1 MSLPKLSAFVILV
14 LTSLFLGK
22 SVAAQIPV
30 PSTPVPCGKVTD
42 SEFHSLRPY
51 QASPCDENISGA
63 AFCGNGIAISE
74 QVSETQSDSPSK
86 DPDCTLIDARTR
98 RYKCTYDTH
107 IRRTIAIDLS
117 DAELPILGN
126 TEKVI
131 NSRQQSEDLDSAE
144 KTNEYVSWYLN
155 GVTGRAEYGADDD
168 LNDIINFSGPLKKL
182 LPQSIQYK
190 YQIETIE
197 KALAKDVN
205 KDGETQDRERHNQIV
220 VCTNPLGK
228 PTACYGSFLG
238 ELVNKEYRLE
248 DWDGTLIATQ
258 IRNALISFWTSFLPD
273 YPQEII
279 NDALGD
285 VWEYKT
291 PPLPWQDRFKDNP
304 KKYLKAYNEWRGKTC
319 VLIPFVNLLICHDL
333 PLLSPDNKWA
343 DLFPYV
349 PLSSTEDREGSV
361 AISEFGIK
369 ATSPDAEVKN
379 QKFTNQ
385 SPAELFFAH
394 TEEVSDLASL
404 LQSTYAPEGG
414 SAGSAP
420 SVGIAPNDCSLVN
433 IRSNPGDQLFPGEI
447 SGDLSYDLEFSC
459 EYEIPDIG
467 WSLRECRKDVLVSL
481 GTITETPLADEIWS
495 KLVAG
500 PQGVFKRIYP
510 KVGEGGSLECLAD
523 IPAATKVDYQGEGL
537 GSVTNP
543 AERSGQS
550 PELYFPHL
558 GGVYEYFL
566 KGIQTALRPKGYG
579 EQVITGQ
586 NCENLTCS
594 SGKIGTLPDLPSAGG
609 SCRLSGSGQLAS
621 ANLSKLPT
629 LVAIVEAAAD
639 AFKVPPSLI
648 LGVMFGEGA
657 FDRYEWT
664 DENVRNWSLG
674 CTTMPSCNPGSF
686 PSQGVVP
693 YLDEDH
699 WNAVKDAVKV
709 VDPGR
714 EPNPCNLLDAVFA
727 VAKDL
732 KGNSGISSFAGKTC
746 FGIPLKTGAANPNSC
761 SWGPSDVETAIK
773 VWETGG
779 QYICLTE
786 VGSCF
791 TGGGLNAACSKGG
804 DNCETVNN
812 YNPLNPSHNACVWN
826 VYQNFK

>member
-30 PSTPVPCGKVTD
+30 PSQPVECDDVTD
-42 SEFHSLRPY
+42 QEFHSLRPY
-51 QASPCDENISGA
+51 QASPCNTSISGA

-74 QVSETQSDSPSK
+74 QVATPQSLRPNL
-86 DPDCTLIDARTR
+86 DPNCTLLDPRTS
-98 RYKCTYDTH
+98 RYRCTYETH
-107 IRRTIAIDLS
+107 RERRIAVDLS
-117 DAELPILGN
+117 NAELPILGN
-126 TEKVI
+126 TEQVI
-131 NSRQQSEDLDSAE
+131 NSQNPSDELDDAE
-144 KTNEYVSWYLN
+144 KTNEYVSWYLS
-155 GVTGRAEYGADDD
+155 GVPWKLEYGTGTSEQ
-168 LNDIINFSGPLKKL
+168 LVNFSGPVNKL
-182 LPQSIQYK
+182 LPWDIQA
-190 YQIETIE
+190 QARIETI
-197 KALAKDVN
+197 KRADV
-205 KDGETQDRERHNQIV
+205 DRHNQIV
-220 VCTNPLGK
+220 TPDGTRLEEWEGEIASGLLSIPAKLYDLILPDWLIV
-228 PTACYGSFLG
+228 LG
-238 ELVNKEYRLE
+238 EP
-248 DWDGTLIATQ
+248 W
-258 IRNALISFWTSFLPD
+258 
-273 YPQEII
+273 
-279 NDALGD
+279 NDR
-285 VWEYKT
+285 V
-291 PPLPWQDRFKDNP
+291 PPLAKDFEDDLL
-304 KKYLKAYNEWRGKTC
+304 YRKAYNEWRGKSCAIVTLPVVNVKSLLC
-319 VLIPFVNLLICHDL
+319 VEN
-333 PLLSPDNKWA
+333 PLRPNKWA
-343 DLFPYV
+343 DDFAYI

-385 SPAELFFAH
+385 TPAELFFAH

-467 WSLRECRKDVLVSL
+467 WSPRECRKDVLVSL

-510 KVGEGGSLECLAD
+510 KVGEGGAIECLAD

-732 KGNSGISSFAGKTC
+732 KGNSGISSFAGRTC

-791 TGGGLNAACSKGG
+791 TGGGLNAACPSG
-804 DNCETVNN
+804 DTCETVNRR
-812 YNPLNPSHNACVWN
+812 YSSPSHNACVWN